1 MKPSKSSISTI
12 TLWRITAAVALLL
25 LAFTLLLVV
34 KARSKTSAGFTGY
47 ISGQNTTVYLRNQPD
62 MTSRINAIL
71 NHGTTVN
78 VDYSTSRD
86 GMTWY
91 RVHTENDIGWI
102 PESNLSL
109 TKP

>member
-1 MKPSKSSISTI
+1 MRFDESSPSMT
-12 TLWRITAAVALLL
+12 TLWRITAAVAILL
-25 LAFTLLLVV
+25 LAITLLLVI
-34 KARSKTSAGFTGY
+34 KARSQTSSSFTAY
-47 ISGQNTTVYLRNQPD
+47 ISGQNTTVYLRNQPEEA
-62 MTSRINAIL
+62 SRINAIL
-71 NHGTTVN
+71 NHGAVIN

-86 GMTWY
+86 GITWY